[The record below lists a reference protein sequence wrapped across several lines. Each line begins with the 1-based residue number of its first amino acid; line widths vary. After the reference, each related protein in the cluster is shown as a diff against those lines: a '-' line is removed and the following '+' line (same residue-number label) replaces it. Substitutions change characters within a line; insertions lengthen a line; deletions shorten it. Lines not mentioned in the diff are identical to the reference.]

1 MASIK
6 IHAILGDT
14 QDWGDEACDF
24 RNMADDVFPGETHR
38 TIFEKDFGPEVETN
52 EAIELVLEDG
62 PEWNRITQ
70 GLFDVGLEAAGAI
83 GTALGITGQAVKLR
97 LGVWDK

>member
-6 IHAILGDT
+6 IHAIIGET
-14 QDWGDEACDF
+14 QDWGTESCDY

-52 EAIELVLEDG
+52 EAIEQVLADG

-70 GLFDVGLEAAGAI
+70 GLFELGVEVAGSVGQV
-83 GTALGITGQAVKLR
+83 LGITGQTVKLR
-97 LGVWDK
+97 LGVWDQ

>member
-6 IHAILGDT
+6 LHAIIGDT
-14 QDWGDEACDF
+14 QDWGTESCDF

-38 TIFEKDFGPEVETN
+38 TVLEMDFGPSVETN
-52 EAIELVLEDG
+52 DAIEQVLRDG
-62 PEWNRITQ
+62 PALNRSLRSLTDM
-70 GLFDVGLEAAGAI
+70 GLSAAGPFGAAI
-83 GTALGITGQAVKLR
+83 GLSGARVGFR